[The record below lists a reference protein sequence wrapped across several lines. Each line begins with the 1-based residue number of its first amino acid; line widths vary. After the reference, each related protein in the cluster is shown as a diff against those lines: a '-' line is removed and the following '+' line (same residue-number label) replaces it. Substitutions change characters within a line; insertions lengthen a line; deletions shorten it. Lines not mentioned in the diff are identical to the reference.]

1 MLLFILTAA
10 ATQAALLHHPSIDSM
25 ASNLEM
31 NSSSMPINPQSALL
45 DTFFPGFSLLSAA
58 LFKYLKI
65 DITLYFPG
73 LVALGIIVFTSQYAS
88 DYLWDKME
96 NYFMSTADIRVDDE
110 MYNMFMSW
118 VANQKFS
125 KSARRFVPN
134 TNVNS
139 RSWLLWHFSRNDE
152 DSDNEDESLEST
164 DPMSSSLKK
173 KKKPLQY
180 TPSFGTHY
188 FWYKGRLL
196 LFKRTQAQQQQS
208 YMPVSER
215 EEISVSSFGRNPRI
229 LKELLDECRV
239 DFMKNDENRTLIYRG
254 SVKPGTTEPVWT
266 RCMSRISRPFST
278 VVLDE
283 SVKKD
288 LLEDMQDYLH
298 PLTRRWY
305 GNRGIPYRRGY
316 LLYGPP
322 GTGKS
327 SLSFAVAGYFK
338 LKIYIVSL
346 NSSAMNEENL
356 GTLFADLP
364 KKCVVL
370 LEDID
375 TAGLTHTR
383 QAPEKD
389 PEEDTKPAA
398 TTPAAQT
405 VANATQTSLNRI
417 SLSALLNVID
427 GVASQ
432 EGRVLIMTT
441 NHIEKLDEALIRPG
455 RVDMKVKFDL
465 ADSAMIKTLFKG
477 IFATLEGDFPKS
489 LAIKANDTLKTEK
502 SWMGTKKRVDEYIPS
517 EDEEELA
524 KEKAAK
530 KLAEEARVSALADD
544 FAAIIPSHI
553 FSPAE
558 IQGFLLKN
566 KRNAAT
572 AVSGAEQWVKDTLEQ
587 KEKKA
592 KEAEAK
598 EEEAKAAKAKEEEA
612 KKAKENAAKEAAEK
626 KDEKTEETMVNGVK
640 KEALTNGIEKGT
652 MTNGINKEIIAN
664 GVEKEQLSNGI

>member
-1 MLLFILTAA
+1 MLLFMLTAA
-10 ATQAALLHHPSIDSM
+10 ATQAALLHHPSIDNM
-25 ASNLEM
+25 ASNM
-31 NSSSMPINPQSALL
+31 DGNSSSIPLNPQTALL

-58 LFKYLKI
+58 LYKYLKI
-65 DITLYFPG
+65 DVTRYFPA
-73 LVALGIIVFTSQYAS
+73 LLALGIIILTFQYSS

-139 RSWLLWHFSRNDE
+139 RNWLLWHFSRNDE
-152 DSDNEDESLEST
+152 DSEYDDESLDSNGSMGFVEKT
-164 DPMSSSLKK
+164 T
-173 KKKPLQY
+173 KKPLQC

-208 YMPVSER
+208 FMPVSER
-215 EEISVSSFGRNPRI
+215 EEISVSSFGRNPTV
-229 LKELLDECRV
+229 LKELLNECRA

-254 SVKPGTTEPVWT
+254 SVKPGTSEPVWT

-364 KKCVVL
+364 KRCVVL

-383 QAPEKD
+383 QAPEKE
-389 PEEDTKPAA
+389 PEEDEKPADK
-398 TTPAAQT
+398 TPAGRTA
-405 VANATQTSLNRI
+405 ANTTQTSPNRI

-455 RVDMKVKFDL
+455 RVDMKIKFDL

-489 LAIKANDTLKTEK
+489 FADKAKNSLMAGSSSTI
-502 SWMGTKKRVDEYIPS
+502 MKKLTNESVS
-517 EDEEELA
+517 LEDENKLA
-524 KEKAAK
+524 KEITAK
-530 KLAEEARVSALADD
+530 KEAEEARISMLADE
-544 FAAIIPSHI
+544 FAALIPSHT

-566 KRNAAT
+566 KRNAAA
-572 AVSGAEQWVKDTLEQ
+572 AVAGAEQWAKDTLAQ
-587 KEKKA
+587 KQKKA
-592 KEAEAK
+592 KE
-598 EEEAKAAKAKEEEA
+598 AKAKEEEEA
-612 KKAKENAAKEAAEK
+612 KKAEEEAAEKAKEDAAKEAAEK
-626 KDEKTEETMVNGVK
+626 KEEKAEESMINGVK
-640 KEALTNGIEKGT
+640 KESTTNGKEKGT
-652 MTNGINKEIIAN
+652 MTNGIDKEMMTN
-664 GVEKEQLSNGI
+664 GVEKEHLTNGV

>member
-10 ATQAALLHHPSIDSM
+10 ATQAALSHPSIDSM
-25 ASNLEM
+25 ASNLNG
-31 NSSSMPINPQSALL
+31 NSSSIPLNPQTVLL

-58 LFKYLKI
+58 LLKYLKI
-65 DITLYFPG
+65 DVTHYLPA
-73 LVALGIIVFTSQYAS
+73 LVAIGIMIFTSQYAS
-88 DYLWDKME
+88 NYLWDKME

-139 RSWLLWHFSRNDE
+139 RNWLLWHFNRNDE
-152 DSDNEDESLEST
+152 DSEYDDEPLESN
-164 DPMSSSLKK
+164 DLSSVGKK

-180 TPSFGTHY
+180 TPSFGMHY
-188 FWYKGRLL
+188 FWYKGQLL

-208 YMPVSER
+208 FMPVSER
-215 EEISVSSFGRNPRI
+215 EEISVSSFGRNPKV
-229 LKELLDECRV
+229 LKELLDECRA

-383 QAPEKD
+383 QAPKD
-389 PEEDTKPAA
+389 LEEEAKPAA
-398 TTPAAQT
+398 TNP
-405 VANATQTSLNRI
+405 ATQTAVNTTRTSLNKI

-441 NHIEKLDEALIRPG
+441 NHVEKLDEALIRPG

-465 ADSAMIKTLFKG
+465 ADPAMIKTLFKG

-489 LAIKANDTLKTEK
+489 IADKAKNALKTEK
-502 SWMGTKKRVDEYIPS
+502 SSTVTKEMTKESVSLEVD
-517 EDEEELA
+517 EELA
-524 KEKAAK
+524 QEVAAK
-530 KLAEEARVSALADD
+530 KQVEEARISALADD
-544 FAAIIPSHI
+544 FAALIPSHT

-566 KRNAAT
+566 KRSAAA
-572 AVSGAEQWVKDTLEQ
+572 AVSGAEQWVKDTLAQ

-592 KEAEAK
+592 KEAKAK
-598 EEEAKAAKAKEEEA
+598 EEEEAKKAEEAAKKAKEEEEA
-612 KKAKENAAKEAAEK
+612 KKAKEEAAEK
-626 KDEKTEETMVNGVK
+626 KEEKTDKPMVNGVK
-640 KEALTNGIEKGT
+640 ESLANGIEKGT
-652 MTNGINKEIIAN
+652 MTNGIDKETMTN
-664 GVEKEQLSNGI
+664 GIEKEHLTNGI

>member
-1 MLLFILTAA
+1 MLHFILAAA
-10 ATQAALLHHPSIDSM
+10 ATKAALLHHPSVDNM
-25 ASNLEM
+25 APSLDG
-31 NSSSMPINPQSALL
+31 NSSSMSINPQTALL
-45 DTFFPGFSLLSAA
+45 DTFFPGFSLVSAA
-58 LFKYLKI
+58 LYKYLKI
-65 DITLYFPG
+65 DITLYFPTL
-73 LVALGIIVFTSQYAS
+73 LVLGIILFTSQYTS

-139 RSWLLWHFSRNDE
+139 RSWLLWHFNRNDE
-152 DSDNEDESLEST
+152 DSDNEDEALEST
-164 DPMSSSLKK
+164 DPMSSGLKK

-196 LFKRTQAQQQQS
+196 VFKRTQAQQQQS

-215 EEISVSSFGRNPRI
+215 EEISVSSFGRNPKV
-229 LKELLDECRV
+229 LKELLDECRA

-283 SVKKD
+283 KVKKD

-389 PEEDTKPAA
+389 PEEDAKPAA
-398 TTPAAQT
+398 TTPASQT
-405 VANATQTSLNRI
+405 VVNTTQNSLNRI

-465 ADSAMIKTLFKG
+465 ADTAMIKTLFKG

-489 LAIKANDTLKTEK
+489 VTIKAEDAVKDRK
-502 SWMGTKKRVDEYIPS
+502 SWIGAKKAIIESMSS
-517 EDEEELA
+517 EDEEEQA
-524 KEKAAK
+524 RDIAAK
-530 KLAEEARVSALADD
+530 KLTEEARISALADE
-544 FAAIIPSHI
+544 FAAIIPSHV

-566 KRNAAT
+566 KRNATA
-572 AVSGAEQWVKDTLEQ
+572 AVSGAEQWVKDTLAQ

-592 KEAEAK
+592 KEAKAK
-598 EEEAKAAKAKEEEA
+598 EEEEAKAAKAKEEEEA
-612 KKAKENAAKEAAEK
+612 KKAKEDAAKEAAEK
-626 KDEKTEETMVNGVK
+626 NNKKAEEPMVNGVNHD
-640 KEALTNGIEKGT
+640 AMTNGIEKGT
-652 MTNGINKEIIAN
+652 MTNGIGKEH
-664 GVEKEQLSNGI
+664 LTNGI